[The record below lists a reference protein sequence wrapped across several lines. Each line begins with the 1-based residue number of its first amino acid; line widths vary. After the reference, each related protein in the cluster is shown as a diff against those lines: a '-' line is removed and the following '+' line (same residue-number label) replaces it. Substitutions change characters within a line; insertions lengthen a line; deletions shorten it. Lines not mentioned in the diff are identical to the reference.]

1 MLNDPLTCEGKM
13 AWKDDVNSSTVQ
25 VKHNAK
31 VDGYASQNGKTV
43 DKGPVGRIQ
52 GDLKAARIQKSSSYH
67 ITTDNEMASSYK
79 RRYQSQSCPTISERL
94 T

>member
-67 ITTDNEMASSYK
+67 ITKWPVHINDDIKVSLARQLASDS
-79 RRYQSQSCPTISERL
+79 PEG
-94 T
+94 